1 MNKSLKTK
9 INRIETHRIK
19 KTGKIFPLIDELCWK
34 SKNLYN
40 YSNYIVRQEFIKTSK
55 EKEAGLRENA
65 AWIGYYD
72 LCKLAKDSDPYKNI
86 GSNVGQQTLRVLDK
100 NWKAFFKSI
109 KDYGKN
115 PSKYSGRPKMP
126 KYLDKENGRYELIL
140 TNDKFKIKDG
150 YIYFSWNPLKA
161 MNNRFKT
168 TLSAD
173 VKLMQIR
180 FIPKNGEYK
189 MEVVYETDVP
199 SPQPISTRIAAI
211 DLGVDN
217 LMTVTTNCGIQPI
230 VINGKPLKSINQY
243 YNKKIAEMQ
252 SDLKKNHNKDYSNKM
267 RNFTAK
273 RNRKVDDYIHKAT
286 KKVVDFCSENNIDTL
301 VCGYNTGWKQDT
313 NIGKQNNQKFTQIP
327 YLSLVSRLAYKCE
340 DAGIV
345 FKQTEE
351 SYTSG
356 TSFLDGESPIKEN
369 YNKSRRVHR
378 GLFVSN
384 NGTKINADVNGS
396 YQIMKKVF
404 PETSVDKTG
413 NLGLH
418 PLRVNLL

>member
-1 MNKSLKTK
+1 MKT
-9 INRIETHRIK
+9 NRIESHRIK
-19 KTGKIFPLIDELCWK
+19 LTDKYFPLIDEYCWK
-34 SKNLYN
+34 SKNMYN
-40 YSNYIVRQEFIKTSK
+40 YANYIVRQEFIKTSK
-55 EKEAGLRENA
+55 EKETGLRENA
-65 AWIGYYD
+65 VWIKYYD
-72 LCKLAKDSDPYKNI
+72 LCKMVKDSDPFKDI
-86 GSNVGQQTLRVLDK
+86 GSVCGQQTLKILDR
-100 NWKAFFKSI
+100 NWKGFFASI
-109 KDYGKN
+109 KAYSKC

-126 KYLDKENGRYELIL
+126 KYLDKEKGRFELIL
-140 TNDKFKIKDG
+140 TNQQFKIKDG
-150 YIYFSWNPLKA
+150 YIYFSWNPLKV
-161 MNNRFKT
+161 MNNHFKT

-189 MEVVYETDVP
+189 MEVVYETDAP

-211 DLGVDN
+211 DLGIDN

-286 KKVVDFCSENNIDTL
+286 KKVIDFCSENNIDTL
-301 VCGYNTGWKQDT
+301 VCGYNTGWKQDA

-327 YLSLVSRLAYKCE
+327 YLNLVSRLAYKCE
-340 DAGIV
+340 NAGII

-356 TSFLDGESPIKEN
+356 TSFLDGESPTKEN